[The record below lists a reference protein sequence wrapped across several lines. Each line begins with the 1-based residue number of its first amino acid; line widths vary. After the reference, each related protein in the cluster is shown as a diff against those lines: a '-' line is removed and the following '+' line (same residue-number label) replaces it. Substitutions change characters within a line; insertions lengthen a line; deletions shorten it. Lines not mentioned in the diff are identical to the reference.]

1 MTVEKNATKPRR
13 LAIVHPAA
21 PDVTHSPE
29 FSYLHSFCRL
39 QAQRVFEDVSF
50 VAFAAVGGNAEKIS
64 RADAVLL
71 LCSPWVAFTAVTL
84 GAMWQ
89 RLQEGCTAVFPY
101 LLATAG
107 LTQERPIYTLHGF
120 EQLEA
125 FVLSTNRPLNVAPSH
140 RPMALFAPDMFLDM
154 LSRHPIDWLAT
165 TPSLPTEEHSR
176 LRTAHAGLCH
186 EFIDYY
192 GEVRTDLEPFM
203 PRMAQDVL
211 EIGCAKGAT
220 GKYLQE
226 RLGVRVT
233 GVELNPVV
241 AKEAAKTLYRVICGD
256 FLTAAIDGTYDVI
269 VATELFEH
277 LPDPF
282 AFFAKC
288 RSLLRP
294 GGRIVLS
301 VPNVGHYSVVQ
312 DLLAGRWDY
321 LPIGLLCWT
330 HVRFFTAATL
340 RDWLEAAGF
349 RRFELVPQTGEV
361 PQEFRQI
368 RSQFEIDEASL
379 STRGFYVLID
389 V

>member
-1 MTVEKNATKPRR
+1 MIVGKNATKPMR
-13 LAIVHPAA
+13 LAIVHPVA

-29 FSYLHSFCRL
+29 FAYLHSFCRL
-39 QAQRVFEDVSF
+39 QAQRVFEDVSL
-50 VAFAAVGGNAEKIS
+50 VAFTAVGDSSEKIS

-71 LCSPWVAFTAVTL
+71 LCSPWVAFTAATL

-107 LTQERPIYTLHGF
+107 LTQERPIYTLRGF

-125 FVLSTNRPLNVAPSH
+125 FVLSTNRPLATVPSH
-140 RPMALFAPDMFLDM
+140 RPMSLFAPDTFLDI
-154 LSRHPIDWLAT
+154 LGRHPIDWLAT
-165 TPSLPTEEHSR
+165 TPSLPSEEQSQ
-176 LRTAHAGLCH
+176 LRTACAGLCY
-186 EFIDYY
+186 EFTDYY
-192 GEVRTDLEPFM
+192 GEVRTDLEPFI
-203 PRMAQDVL
+203 PRTAQDVL
-211 EIGCAKGAT
+211 EIGCARGAT

-241 AKEAAKTLYRVICGD
+241 AAKAVQALHRVICGD
-256 FLTAAIDGTYDVI
+256 FITAAIDGKYDVV
-269 VATELFEH
+269 VASELFEH
-277 LPDPF
+277 LLDPF
-282 AFFAKC
+282 SFFAKC

-349 RRFELVPQTGEV
+349 RRFEFVPQTGEL
-361 PQEFRQI
+361 PKEFCQI
-368 RSQFEIDEASL
+368 RGQFEIDEASL

>member
-1 MTVEKNATKPRR
+1 M
-13 LAIVHPAA
+13 
-21 PDVTHSPE
+21 D
-29 FSYLHSFCRL
+29 
-39 QAQRVFEDVSF
+39 
-50 VAFAAVGGNAEKIS
+50 FAAVESRSEAIS

-71 LCSPWVAFTAVTL
+71 QCSPWVAFTAVTL
-84 GAMWQ
+84 SVMWQ
-89 RLQEGCTAVFPY
+89 RLQEGYTTVFPY

-107 LTQERPIYTLHGF
+107 LTQERPIYTLRGF

-125 FVLSTNRPLNVAPSH
+125 FVLSADRPLGVAPSH
-140 RPMALFAPDMFLDM
+140 RPMSLFAPDTFRDL
-154 LSRHPIDWLAT
+154 LGRHSIDWLAT
-165 TPSLPTEEHSR
+165 TPSLPPEEHSR

-192 GEVRTDLEPFM
+192 GEVRTDLEPFI
-203 PRMAQDVL
+203 PRTAQDVL

-220 GKYLQE
+220 GKHLQE

-241 AKEAAKTLYRVICGD
+241 AKEAAKILQRVICGD
-256 FLTAAIDGTYDVI
+256 FLTTVIDGTYDVI

-288 RSLLRP
+288 RALLRP
-294 GGRIVLS
+294 EGRIVLS
-301 VPNVGHYSVVQ
+301 VPNVGHYSIVQ

-349 RRFELVPQTGEV
+349 RRVELVPQTGEI

-368 RSQFEIDEASL
+368 RSQLEIDEASL

>member
-1 MTVEKNATKPRR
+1 MNLSKPSR
-13 LAIVHPAA
+13 LAIVHPVA
-21 PDVTHSPE
+21 PDMTNSPE
-29 FSYLHSFCRL
+29 FAYLHSFCRL
-39 QAQRVFEDVSF
+39 QALRVFGDVSL
-50 VAFAAVGGNAEKIS
+50 VAFSAVGDSSEQIG

-71 LCSPWVAFTAVTL
+71 LCSPWVAFTAATL

-89 RLQEGCTAVFPY
+89 RLREGCTAVFPY

-107 LTQERPIYTLHGF
+107 LTQERPIYTLRGF

-125 FVLSTNRPLNVAPSH
+125 FVLSTNRPLVAVPSH
-140 RPMALFAPDMFLDM
+140 RPMALFAPDAFLDM
-154 LSRHPIDWLAT
+154 LDRHPVDWLAT
-165 TPSLPTEEHSR
+165 TPSLPPEEQGQ
-176 LRTAHAGLCH
+176 LKTASTGLCH
-186 EFIDYY
+186 EFNDYY
-192 GEVRTDLEPFM
+192 GELRTDLEPFI
-203 PRMAQDVL
+203 PRTAQDVL
-211 EIGCAKGAT
+211 EIGCARGAT

-241 AKEAAKTLYRVICGD
+241 AAEAAQVLHRVICGD
-256 FLTAAIDGTYDVI
+256 FLRTDIDDKYDVV
-269 VATELFEH
+269 VASELFEH
-277 LPDPF
+277 LLDPF
-282 AFFAKC
+282 AFFVKC

-349 RRFELVPQTGEV
+349 RRFELVPQTGEL
-361 PQEFRQI
+361 PKEFPEI
-368 RSQFEIDEASL
+368 RRQFEIDEASL
-379 STRGFYVLID
+379 STRGFYALID